1 MLKKIYNRLS
11 NFIWN
16 LNRKKINKHNH
27 KKVSDSNI
35 PTIISCNCT
44 GGVMYH
50 DLGWQFMS
58 PTINLYMNCADYV
71 KFCENLDYY
80 LSIKLSPCPDT
91 DREYPVALLDDLKV
105 YMVHYKTFTEAE
117 QKWEERKKRVD
128 MQNIRI
134 IATDRDGCTEEL
146 KVRFSKLP
154 YKKVMFTHLHDN
166 FDSSFYIKGFE
177 NEEQVGTVVS
187 HQGDFSGKR
196 YYDQFDW
203 INFLKEN

>member
-16 LNRKKINKHNH
+16 LNRKKINKQNR
-27 KKVSDSNI
+27 KKVLGSNI

-80 LSIKLSPCPDT
+80 LSLKLSPLPDE
-91 DREYPVALLDDLKV
+91 DRSYPVALLDD
-105 YMVHYKTFTEAE
+105 
-117 QKWEERKKRVD
+117 
-128 MQNIRI
+128 
-134 IATDRDGCTEEL
+134 
-146 KVRFSKLP
+146 
-154 YKKVMFTHLHDN
+154 
-166 FDSSFYIKGFE
+166 IKIF
-177 NEEQVGTVVS
+177 
-187 HQGDFSGKR
+187 
-196 YYDQFDW
+196 
-203 INFLKEN
+203 